1 MSRRRRSA
9 GQATVELVA
18 LMPFVV
24 LAVAAA
30 VQVLAAGTADE
41 RASAAAE
48 AGAVALLQNRDP
60 KAAVQDALGEAKDRA
75 TFTISGHRVHVT
87 VRPRAFTRGLA
98 ELLAATS
105 AADAGE
111 QAASAART
119 VVRGGD
125 GDSARPQ
132 DKP

>member
-1 MSRRRRSA
+1 MIRLRRCA

-18 LMPFVV
+18 LIPFAV
-24 LAVAAA
+24 LVVAAA
-30 VQVLAAGTADE
+30 VQVLAAGSADE

-48 AGAVALLQNRDP
+48 AGAVALLQDRDP
-60 KAAVQDALGEAKDRA
+60 KAAVQDALGRAKGRA
-75 TFTISGHRVHVT
+75 SFTISGHRVRVT
-87 VRPRAFTRGLA
+87 VRPRAFTDGLA

-111 QAASAART
+111 QAASVGRT

-125 GDSARPQ
+125 GESSQPK